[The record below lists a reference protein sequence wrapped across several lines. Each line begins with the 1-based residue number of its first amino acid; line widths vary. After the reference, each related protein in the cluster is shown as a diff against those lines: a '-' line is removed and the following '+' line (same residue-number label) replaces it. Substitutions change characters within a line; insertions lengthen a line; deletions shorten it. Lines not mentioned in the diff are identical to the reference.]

1 MGVFISYRRTN
12 KFFAHIIYYGLLSKG
27 YNVFIDS
34 ENVRSGSFP
43 QQLEDA
49 VKANQYFIVVLDE
62 ISLRKTKYK
71 KDWFDKEIQIA
82 ISEGKTIIPV
92 TINGFEFPKKRWK
105 SGWLDHS
112 ALGEC
117 EAISWIADKI
127 PETIN
132 SIAKMLKDEVA
143 SGAALQILKTSVS
156 DCETKSITECIIT
169 LDELQAKAGSEI
181 HLLTDN
187 LHNYDCTTVSKIAI
201 SRNISNSVKYIYYCP
216 KSCEK
221 DFNRLKRSVLSF
233 ISREGTANKELDRW
247 CRSLYLCNANF
258 VKKMETVHNKRLD
271 DFINEILGS
280 AEEDIKAEL
289 KDCLDDFC
297 VYDDSSLIFS
307 FNTLIDWVNGNG
319 ETSDRIT
326 EFVTALQTAK
336 AIIEDNG
343 LTNQNGSEK
352 QWVEVFNYLNEVLQI
367 ANWIR
372 DPFNKN
378 LIDGAKRLCRKFKI
392 DNQIIDWLDSDFSS
406 CKDYAGNNLIF
417 VNIDGDESLPFTPCY
432 SFSFYT
438 GANGEY
444 LGGTWY
450 TASNLSDE
458 SMENTVVIHEFVR
471 EEKEIAQKLFN
482 ILKSVAQRRNIDPCG
497 E

>member
-34 ENVRSGSFP
+34 ENVQSGQFP
-43 QQLEDA
+43 KQLENA
-49 VKANQYFIVVLDE
+49 VKANKYFIVVLDE
-62 ISLRKTKYK
+62 KSLRKTKYK
-71 KDWFDKEIQIA
+71 KDWFDEEIKIA
-82 ISEGKTIIPV
+82 ISARKTIIPV
-92 TINGFEFPKKRWK
+92 TINGFEFPKTRWK
-105 SGWLDHS
+105 SGWLNRS
-112 ALGEC
+112 ALGNC

-132 SIAKMLKDEVA
+132 SIAKMLKDEVT
-143 SGAALQILKTSVS
+143 SGAALQILKASVS
-156 DCETKSITECIIT
+156 DCKTKSITECIINM
-169 LDELQAKAGSEI
+169 DELQAAPGSEI

-187 LHNYDCTTVSKIAI
+187 LSNYDCTTVSKIAI

-216 KSCEK
+216 QSCED
-221 DFNRLKRSVLSF
+221 DFNRLKGSVLSF

-247 CRSLYLCNANF
+247 CRSLFLCNVNF

-271 DFINEILGS
+271 DFINELLGS
-280 AEEDIKAEL
+280 AAEGIKADL

-297 VYDDSSLIFS
+297 VYDDGILIFS
-307 FNTLIDWVNGNG
+307 FNTLIEWVTGNR
-319 ETSDRIT
+319 ETSDEIT
-326 EFVTALQTAK
+326 KFVTALQTAK
-336 AIIEDNG
+336 AMIEDNG
-343 LTNQNGSEK
+343 QTNQNGSEK

-372 DPFNKN
+372 YPSNKN
-378 LIDGAKRLCRKFKI
+378 LIAVAKRLCRKFKI
-392 DNQIIDWLDSDFSS
+392 NSQIIDWLGSDFSS
-406 CKDYAGNNLIF
+406 CKDSAGNNLIF

-450 TASNLSDE
+450 TASRLSGNDHL
-458 SMENTVVIHEFVR
+458 MENTVVIHNFVR
-471 EEKEIAQKLFN
+471 EEKEIAQKLFD
-482 ILKSVAQRRNIDPCG
+482 ILQKRRTAAK
-497 E
+497 